1 MTDLIESLLLFSRTG
16 KSLRPDWES
25 LSSLVDR
32 SLALVRAVPDA
43 RDVEFTVEPIPQ
55 VDVWVDTLH
64 IERALS
70 NLILNGCQSARQ
82 GSASPEV
89 RISFAEEGEYL
100 SLRIA
105 DNGAGV
111 PEGIRATLFQPF
123 VSEGKPSGMGLG
135 LALAQKIAQEHN
147 GSVKLEES
155 RPGRTVFVLSLAR
168 GRLGVRGST
177 QEASQ
182 APIAID

>member
-1 MTDLIESLLLFSRTG
+1 MSMPCG
-16 KSLRPDWES
+16 K
-25 LSSLVDR
+25 
-32 SLALVRAVPDA
+32 
-43 RDVEFTVEPIPQ
+43 
-55 VDVWVDTLH
+55 
-64 IERALS
+64 
-70 NLILNGCQSARQ
+70 C
-82 GSASPEV
+82 
-89 RISFAEEGEYL
+89 L

-155 RPGRTVFVLSLAR
+155 RPGRTVFVLSLPR
-168 GRLGVRGST
+168 DRLGVTADST
-177 QEASQ
+177 QEPSQ
-182 APIAID
+182 APIAND